1 MPRLPANGLPQR
13 VRPSSVTFGD
23 SFPRWGSLFVQQ
35 NAPDRS
41 VRGVL
46 PVMLVEEV
54 IVEGDTE
61 VVGDGAQL
69 VGEAVERGEPL
80 GRTENTLTDL
90 LAQYCGAE
98 LTVAIADA
106 LARGVPHP
114 NAVRLVLE
122 RQRRAQDEPPPLTI
136 TLPEHVNIDRL
147 VIRPRAQAANWKVA
161 RD

>member
-1 MPRLPANGLPQR
+1 MVDHKHQASAHR
-13 VRPSSVTFGD
+13 
-23 SFPRWGSLFVQQ
+23 
-35 NAPDRS
+35 
-41 VRGVL
+41 
-46 PVMLVEEV
+46 
-54 IVEGDTE
+54 
-61 VVGDGAQL
+61 
-69 VGEAVERGEPL
+69 
-80 GRTENTLTDL
+80 RT
-90 LAQYCGAE
+90 E

-122 RQRRAQDEPPPLTI
+122 RQRKAQDEPPPLTI